1 MKHRVRYHE
10 TDLQGVMFNSR
21 YLEIIDVAMTEYFR
35 DLGFGPHEVA
45 AVPFDPVLAHVDL
58 TYVAPAFL
66 DDDLD
71 IAVECVRIGNA
82 SFDLGYRITKNSDV
96 EVARAVITYVNISL
110 TMRAAEPIPAV
121 IRQVL
126 GDG

>member
-58 TYVAPAFL
+58 TYVSPAFL
-66 DDDLD
+66 DDDLE
-71 IAVECVRIGNA
+71 ITVQCARIGNA
-82 SFDLGYRITKNSDV
+82 SFDLAYRITKDV
-96 EVARAVITYVNISL
+96 ETEVAHATITYVNISL
-110 TMRAAEPIPAV
+110 QARSAAPIPQR
-121 IRQVL
+121 IREALEHV
-126 GDG
+126 

>member
-1 MKHRVRYHE
+1 MRHRVRYHE

-35 DLGFGPHEVA
+35 DLGYGPNEVA

-58 TYVAPAFL
+58 TYVNPAFL
-66 DDDLD
+66 DDELVIDVQ
-71 IAVECVRIGNA
+71 VERIGNA
-82 SFDLGYRITKNSDV
+82 SFGLAYRITKDAGI

-110 TMRAAEPIPAV
+110 ETRAAEPIPAV
-121 IRQVL
+121 MREVL
-126 GDG
+126 TRG

>member
-1 MKHRVRYHE
+1 MRHRVRYHE

-35 DLGFGPHEVA
+35 DLGYGPNEVA

-58 TYVAPAFL
+58 TYVSPAFL
-66 DDDLD
+66 DDELVIDVQ
-71 IAVECVRIGNA
+71 VERIGNA
-82 SFDLGYRITKNSDV
+82 SFGLAYRITKDAGI

-110 TMRAAEPIPAV
+110 ETRAAEPIPAV
-121 IRQVL
+121 MREVL
-126 GDG
+126 TRG

>member
-58 TYVAPAFL
+58 TYIAPAFL
-66 DDDLD
+66 DDVLEVSV
-71 IAVECVRIGNA
+71 ACERIGNA
-82 SFDLGYRITKNSDV
+82 SFALGYHIAKDPDV

-110 TMRAAEPIPAV
+110 TTRTAEPIPKA

-126 GDG
+126 GDD

>member
-35 DLGFGPHEVA
+35 DLGFGPNEVA
-45 AVPFDPVLAHVDL
+45 SVPFDPVLAHVDL
-58 TYVAPAFL
+58 TYIAPAFL
-66 DDDLD
+66 DDEL
-71 IAVECVRIGNA
+71 RISVACERMGNA
-82 SFDLGYRITKNSDV
+82 SFVLGYQITKDPDV
-96 EVARAVITYVNISL
+96 DVARAVITYVNISL
-110 TMRAAEPIPAV
+110 TTRAAEPIPEA

-126 GDG
+126 NHD

>member
-35 DLGFGPHEVA
+35 DLGFGPSQVA

-58 TYVAPAFL
+58 TYIAPAVL
-66 DDDLD
+66 DDELD
-71 IAVECVRIGNA
+71 IAAHCVRIGNA
-82 SFDLGYRITKNSDV
+82 SFDLGYRITKNPDV

-110 TMRAAEPIPAV
+110 TTRTAEPIPNA

-126 GDG
+126 GDD